1 MDYDVVVMGA
11 GPAGGIAAIQAARLG
26 ARTLLVEKTGM
37 PGGTTTSAAI
47 NLPGLFHAWG
57 KQIIAGIGWDIV
69 TRSVREAGGTLP
81 DFTDYRRP
89 HYLLQV
95 RVSAAVYAALL
106 DEAIVESGATPLLH
120 TMLAE
125 VRRGDERWRLTLCG
139 KEGLHDVTAHVLV
152 DCTGDANAAHLAGYE
167 RVRGEELQPGT
178 LGARFSGYDAASL
191 DYEHLNLAYDKAI
204 ADGSLR
210 PGDLG
215 RHRAPMRG
223 FLRKYGDNS
232 IHVTGIDGSTSAG
245 RTHAE
250 LRGRQGLLRIF
261 RFLRAQ
267 PGLEN
272 FTIDYVAAECGI
284 RETYT
289 IRGQQSITVDDY
301 TSGRVWDDA
310 LCNSFY
316 PIDVH
321 RSDGD
326 GVDIRPLHEGT
337 VPTIPRGAMLPA
349 GSTNFI
355 AAGRC
360 VSGDREANSAYRVQ
374 ASCMAMG
381 QAAGVM
387 AAQSATTG
395 ITPADLPIERIREVL
410 RAHGAIVPGDQPAD
424 VLEQHPHASSVLNRP
439 PSHER
444 ECVSCK
450 AAPNHAA
457 RA

>member
-11 GPAGGIAAIQAARLG
+11 GPAGSIAAIQAARLG
-26 ARTLLVEKTGM
+26 VRTLLVEKTGM

-69 TRSVREAGGTLP
+69 TAAVREAGGTLP
-81 DFTDYRRP
+81 DFTNYKRP
-89 HYLLQV
+89 HHLLQV
-95 RVSAAVYAALL
+95 RVNAAIYTALL
-106 DEAIVESGATPLLH
+106 DQAIIDSGATLLLH
-120 TMLAE
+120 TMLAR
-125 VRRGDERWRLTLCG
+125 VHRTGDGWRLTLCG
-139 KEGLHDVTAHVLV
+139 KEGLHDVTTKVLV
-152 DCTGDANAAHLAGYE
+152 DCTGDANATLLAGFE

-178 LGARFSGYDAASL
+178 LGARFSGYDAATL
-191 DYEHLNLAYDKAI
+191 DYDALERAYEKAI
-204 ADGSLR
+204 AEGALL
-210 PGDLG
+210 PGDMG
-215 RHRAPMRG
+215 RRRSPVRG

-232 IHVTGIDGSTSAG
+232 IHVTDIDGSTSAG
-245 RTHAE
+245 RTRAE
-250 LRGRQGLLRIF
+250 LRGRQALLRIY

-272 FTIDYVAAECGI
+272 FTIDFVAAECGI

-289 IRGQQSITVDDY
+289 IRGQKTITLRDY
-301 TSGRVWDDA
+301 ASGRVWEDA
-310 LCNSFY
+310 VCNSFY

-326 GVDIRPLHEGT
+326 GIDIRPLAEGT
-337 VPTIPRGAMLPA
+337 VPTIPRGAMLPV

-355 AAGRC
+355 VAGRC

-387 AAQSATTG
+387 AAQSATSG
-395 ITPADLPIERIREVL
+395 ITPADLPMEGIRETL
-410 RAHGAIVPGDQPAD
+410 RAHGAIVPDQPTPRSGNRTTTPATSS
-424 VLEQHPHASSVLNRP
+424 PAST
-439 PSHER
+439 
-444 ECVSCK
+444 
-450 AAPNHAA
+450 A
-457 RA
+457 RS